1 MRLFDLGR
9 SRHLSRAVC
18 VVLSLAALGILGRPA
33 NAEPQHSLAILLKQ
47 LQAKPLGLYDG
58 VRLFR
63 FDQPGRGAL
72 TLTVSCEREQWR
84 VQNFDTM
91 PTGRV
96 VFPDGAFLP
105 AKGIAQTWVCTT
117 PAKVLE

>member
-1 MRLFDLGR
+1 MLHSFLTRRLLRRF
-9 SRHLSRAVC
+9 S
-18 VVLSLAALGILGRPA
+18 VLACFATAACLVSPSH
-33 NAEPQHSLAILLKQ
+33 AEPQQSLAILLRQ

-58 VRLFR
+58 VRLFQIT
-63 FDQPGRGAL
+63 QPGGGSL

-84 VQNFDTM
+84 VQNFDK
-91 PTGRV
+91 PVGQP
-96 VFPDGAFLP
+96 VFTEASFLP